1 MKKLA
6 VGILIGSAL
15 TMTATAGAAA
25 VKQYILTE
33 VVYPIVVNGKE
44 YKDAAAPILNYE
56 GSTYVPLAKLGDITG
71 VNYKWNDELKR
82 VEIVTGAASGSETTQ
97 EAATGTKATPSGNIS
112 PLPETKTI
120 VQKGLVEENG
130 QIVLYAYDKDDK
142 YRGRFTDEDDV
153 ALILGKQQRKSEL
166 PPKLSEG
173 WIGSDILGKI
183 YDADVLYENKDFVYK
198 TNPLLTTQ
206 KEYFRFPLP
215 DGWRDQESGETTS
228 SGVRIK
234 KYEKGNYFNI
244 ADLQKAGILK

>member
-97 EAATGTKATPSGNIS
+97 EATAGTKATPSDM
-112 PLPETKTI
+112 PETKTV

-142 YRGRFTDEDDV
+142 YKGRFTDEDDA
-153 ALILGKQQRKSEL
+153 ALVIGRIQRKSEL
-166 PPKLSEG
+166 PPKLSDG
-173 WIGSDILGKI
+173 WLDAELLTKVYGDSE
-183 YDADVLYENKDFVYK
+183 YDGNDFVIK
-198 TNPLLTTQ
+198 TNPLVTKQ
-206 KEYFRFPLP
+206 EVFFRFPLP
-215 DGWRDQESGETTS
+215 EGWKDKESGETTS
-228 SGVRIK
+228 NGVRIRK
-234 KYEKGNYFNI
+234 FDGGNYFNI